1 MKKKVLIGMALLLVV
16 PLLASCGG
24 VAQEDLDAAESDL
37 AAAEAQVASLQ
48 SQLGAAQSDLDAA
61 ESDLA
66 AAESELATAESDLSA
81 ANAAKATAQSALAA
95 AEAEIAELEAAAE
108 EEEVAEEEE
117 EVAEEEEEVAEEE
130 EEEAVT
136 ELSFTPATYT
146 NDEYGFTIQYLDSWA
161 QTDPASLD
169 SYIVQFASAAY
180 NVPGFFIIG
189 LDASEADTLE
199 EALAL
204 GLEDPATDVQSTGEA
219 TLSDGTAVTTA
230 WFFYKSES
238 GTGTDLEAQAYGF
251 VKDDKWF
258 ILVVY
263 TIGSYWPMDDQYPDE
278 ILSTWTFE

>member
-16 PLLASCGG
+16 PLLVSCG
-24 VAQEDLDAAESDL
+24 VPQEDLDAAVAAKE
-37 AAAEAQVASLQ
+37 AAEAQVASLQ

-66 AAESELATAESDLSA
+66 AAEGELATVESDVA
-81 ANAAKATAQSALAA
+81 AAQSAKATAESALAA
-95 AEAEIAELEAAAE
+95 AEAEIADLEAQIAELEVAE
-108 EEEVAEEEE
+108 EEEE
-117 EVAEEEEEVAEEE
+117 EVAEEEEE

-146 NDEYGFTIQYLDSWA
+146 NDEYGFTIQYLDNWT
-161 QTDPASLD
+161 QTDPPSID
-169 SYIVQFASAAY
+169 SYIVQFADAAY
-180 NVPGFFIIG
+180 NVPGFYIIA

-204 GLEDPATDVQSTGEA
+204 GVEDPATDVQSTGEA
-219 TLSDGTAVTTA
+219 TMSDGTAVTTA

-238 GTGTDLEAQAYGF
+238 GTGTDLEAEAYGF
-251 VKDDKWF
+251 VKDDKWL

-263 TIGSYWPMDDQYPDE
+263 TIGSYWPMADQYPDE